1 MLEPLKDRIKSLL
14 PRPVLEAWWRARRAV
29 EQFQFHRLDRRE
41 TFRRIYA
48 RNLWGGDKGQFC
60 SGLGSTDG
68 HAEAYAAM
76 VRAFI
81 AEHGVRS
88 VVDLGCGDFR
98 VAARFIT
105 PELDYVGVDIVP
117 ELIAHHR
124 KNHSTPTIRFLCADM
139 LEDALPT
146 ADLCLVRQVFQ
157 HLSNTEIQQA
167 LGRLGQF
174 RHVIVTEHVPDPTR
188 LRAPNRDKPHGPD
201 TRLPEGSG
209 VFIDAPPFS
218 VPTLGV
224 CLDIPADAA
233 DPVGGGR
240 IRSVA
245 FAPRATMN
253 TSPRGTSAQ

>member
-1 MLEPLKDRIKSLL
+1 MLEPLKNRIKQLL

-29 EQFQFHRLDRRE
+29 EQLQFHRLDRRE

-48 RNLWGGDKGQFC
+48 RNLWGGDRGEFC
-60 SGLGSTDG
+60 SGLGSTEG

-76 VRAFI
+76 VRAFV

-105 PELDYVGVDIVP
+105 PELDYTGVDIVP
-117 ELIAHHR
+117 ELIAHHQQ
-124 KNHSTPTIRFLCADM
+124 NHATAHVRFMCADI
-139 LEDALPT
+139 LVETLPA

-167 LGRLGQF
+167 LQRLGQF
-174 RHVIVTEHVPDPTR
+174 RHVIVTEHVPDPSR

-209 VFIDAPPFS
+209 VFIDRAPFA
-218 VPTLGV
+218 VAGAAVL
-224 CLDIPADAA
+224 LDVPADAT

-240 IRSVA
+240 IRSQA
-245 FAPRATMN
+245 FIPKR
-253 TSPRGTSAQ
+253 